1 MMSNQQGPGY
11 AELQAIM
18 KTYRPIE
25 ELLPAHWSEGDVFA
39 NGIRHHYY
47 RTGGNKPALLLL
59 HGFNEYG
66 LTWLRVAKELEQ
78 DYDIIMVD
86 ARGHGHSDGIADG
99 FSSSLLVEDAAG
111 VIRALNLDRP
121 RIIGL
126 SQGGSTVLRLAV
138 TYPELVHSF
147 IFEGWG
153 DEARGGAVANSEGYQ
168 AWVNSWLA
176 WLEQLRTM
184 SHQERIVSALP
195 QLLPTT
201 GGSLWPE
208 DEYVPMVEA
217 YAQFDLDLA
226 RSSMQLWANSDKD
239 DPAEL
244 LQRVT
249 CPALIMKHAWAFPA
263 PGTQPAVR
271 EMPSEQPH
279 IRIVYFENTGHL
291 IRRVAFGQYMSLVR
305 EFLRAY

>member
-1 MMSNQQGPGY
+1 MLYTEEQRRACQGLMPGCTERTSYMMSNQQGPGY
-11 AELQAIM
+11 AELQAKV

-25 ELLPAHWSEGDVFA
+25 DLLPAHWSEGDVFA

-47 RTGGNKPALLLL
+47 RTGGEKPALLLL

-86 ARGHGHSDGIADG
+86 ASG
-99 FSSSLLVEDAAG
+99 FSRSLLVEDAAG

-126 SQGGSTVLRLAV
+126 SQGGSTVLRLAAA
-138 TYPELVHSF
+138 YPELVHSF

-184 SHQERIVSALP
+184 SHQERMVSALP

-208 DEYVPMVEA
+208 DEYVPMIEA

-226 RSSMQLWANSDKD
+226 RSSMQLLSNTDKD
-239 DPAEL
+239 DPVEL
-244 LQRVT
+244 LKRVT
-249 CPALIMKHAWAFPA
+249 CPALIMKH
-263 PGTQPAVR
+263 V
-271 EMPSEQPH
+271 
-279 IRIVYFENTGHL
+279 
-291 IRRVAFGQYMSLVR
+291 
-305 EFLRAY
+305 